1 MQSRHDF
8 FDLIFAIGAKDLYA
22 LRTGLIEGA
31 LLMIQCRL
39 ALNGSY
45 QLPQILGCYLK
56 IMEAKQWQERR
67 ILPLRLRINSAT
79 SSCRSPTGK
88 RIMTRPGPDQ
98 RARRNIMREDP
109 VAPDPW

>member
-8 FDLIFAIGAKDLYA
+8 FDLIFAISAKDLYA

-67 ILPLRLRINSAT
+67 ILLTLAAADKFCHLVLPQPDRGENHDT
-79 SSCRSPTGK
+79 
-88 RIMTRPGPDQ
+88 TRT
-98 RARRNIMREDP
+98 
-109 VAPDPW
+109 